1 MRAILYSLFGFRFL
15 RRLVI
20 FLVCSSHLPIG
31 VFNLLCFHW
40 LLYLGMWFS
49 LIPLIEQ
56 INIQWFLHHKV
67 LEPWR
72 QWKHIL
78 GEPILVLSHEV
89 LFSLLGFQFFRCITF
104 PFFIVPSSFLFVI
117 TIIKD
122 WRHLTKSWSFLEWW
136 SQTRKMTGQW
146 RKKM

>member
-89 LFSLLGFQFFRCITF
+89 LFSLLGFQFFRMYYL
-104 PFFIVPSSFLFVI
+104 SFLRCPIIFLIRLVSIDHSSHPLIGVFQLALFSLTFVFG
-117 TIIKD
+117 D
-122 WRHLTKSWSFLEWW
+122 VV
-136 SQTRKMTGQW
+136 
-146 RKKM
+146 